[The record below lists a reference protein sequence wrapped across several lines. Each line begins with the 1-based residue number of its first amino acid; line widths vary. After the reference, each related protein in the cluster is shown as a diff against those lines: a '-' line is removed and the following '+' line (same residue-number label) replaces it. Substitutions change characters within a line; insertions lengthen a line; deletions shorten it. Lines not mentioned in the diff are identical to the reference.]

1 MVIFKFFKRIGN
13 RKMKFSRQKIV
24 MKITKD
30 TPKSF
35 VIIFGS
41 ELDIG
46 RTVCIFQDEIEKN
59 KITDICSLFDKYKTI
74 IRRLKYIFSIHN
86 HQ

>member
-1 MVIFKFFKRIGN
+1 ML
-13 RKMKFSRQKIV
+13 KIA
-24 MKITKD
+24 KD

-46 RTVCIFQDEIEKN
+46 RTICIFQDEIEKN

-74 IRRLKYIFSIHN
+74 IRRLKYN
-86 HQ
+86 V